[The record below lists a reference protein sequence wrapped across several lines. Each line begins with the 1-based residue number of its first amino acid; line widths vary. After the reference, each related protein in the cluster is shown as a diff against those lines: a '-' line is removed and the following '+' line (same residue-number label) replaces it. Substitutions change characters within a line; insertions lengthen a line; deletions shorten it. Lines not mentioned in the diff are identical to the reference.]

1 MRNKK
6 EVIMKLGTKIIGDF
20 GAMLPLWEGEIVTID
35 STCGHQSKLDHEA
48 KIKWDDNSH
57 TWLLL
62 SDINS
67 PSTANGSSIGYYTEE
82 AYYE

>member
-1 MRNKK
+1 MYMMRNKK

-35 STCGHQSKLDHEA
+35 STYGSALEEA
-48 KIKWDDNSH
+48 KIKWDNGSH
-57 TWLLL
+57 SWLSLNA
-62 SDINS
+62 INS
-67 PSTANGSSIGYYTEE
+67 APTANGSSIGYYTEE

>member
-1 MRNKK
+1 MYMMRNKK

-35 STCGHQSKLDHEA
+35 TTYGE
-48 KIKWDDNSH
+48 
-57 TWLLL
+57 
-62 SDINS
+62 SDIKINWDNGSHNWLSLNAINS
-67 PSTANGSSIGYYTEE
+67 APTANGSSIGYYTEE

>member
-1 MRNKK
+1 MYMMRNKK

-35 STCGHQSKLDHEA
+35 STYGSALEEA
-48 KIKWDDNSH
+48 
-57 TWLLL
+57 
-62 SDINS
+62 NS

>member
-1 MRNKK
+1 MYMMRNKK

-35 STCGHQSKLDHEA
+35 STYGSALEEA

-57 TWLLL
+57 TWMLL